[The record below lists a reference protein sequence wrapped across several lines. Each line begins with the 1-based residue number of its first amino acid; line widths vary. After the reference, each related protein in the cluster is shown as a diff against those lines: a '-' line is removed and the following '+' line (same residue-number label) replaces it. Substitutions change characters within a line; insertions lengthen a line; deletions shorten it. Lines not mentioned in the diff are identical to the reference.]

1 MYDPQTAVAD
11 PTLAAGKDHEIC
23 EIVITAP
30 DADWLADFTRRLV
43 EDRLVAGA
51 HIVESIRSIYRWKD
65 EVQDT
70 REARVALRTRRSLFS
85 VVLARV
91 KAEHPYLMP
100 SVNAL
105 PIAASNPEYRAWV
118 LEQTTMPGAATKG

>member
-1 MYDPQTAVAD
+1 MSDPQPSVAD
-11 PTLAAGKDHEIC
+11 PTLGAGPDEEIC

-30 DADWLADFTRRLV
+30 DAEWLATFTRRLV

-51 HIVESIRSIYRWKD
+51 HVIESVRSIYRWTD

-70 REARVALRTRRSLFS
+70 HEARVALRTRRSLFTA
-85 VVLARV
+85 VLARV
-91 KAEHPYLMP
+91 KAEHPYLVP

-105 PIAASNPEYRAWV
+105 PIVASNPEYRTWV
-118 LEQTTMPGAATKG
+118 LQETLGALGM